1 MFFGL
6 PGWLLIVPVLGFL
19 IFIHELGHFATAKWF
34 GIKVTEFGFGFPP
47 RIFGVRYKETVYSLN
62 WIPLGGFVRMV
73 GEEDPTDPQSFA
85 GQAVWKRVVV
95 LVSGSLMNLVF
106 PLMVFAI
113 LFTLPHDTVVGTV
126 MISGV
131 SPNSPAQEAGL
142 RAGDMVLEVEGER
155 VENHFD
161 LVQAVMTRLGRP
173 TEFTV
178 RRGMIVTGLAFSP
191 ELAPVEKLTIVPRLR
206 PPEQVVV
213 ETVTDPASEISLR
226 EARNVNPDAQI
237 GDKIRQGAIGVL
249 VGTANPKIVKRSF
262 APWDAVPMAAERAWE
277 VLTLTQAGLTQW
289 ARGGPDPGITGPVG
303 IAQVTGEIAEEIPN
317 IGFSP
322 LFEFVALLSISLG
335 IVNLLPIPAL
345 DGGRLLFVVIEWIRR
360 GKRISP
366 QREGLVHM
374 VGFALLIGLI
384 VAMSYR
390 DVVRIIAGESF
401 IR

>member
-1 MFFGL
+1 MFGL

-47 RIFGVRYKETVYSLN
+47 RIFGVRYGDTVYSLN

-73 GEEDPTDPQSFA
+73 GEEDPSHPRSFA
-85 GQAVWKRVVV
+85 GQAIWKRAVV
-95 LVSGSLMNLVF
+95 LVSGSVMNLAF
-106 PLMVFAI
+106 PIAVFAI
-113 LFTLPHDTVVGTV
+113 LFTLPHDTVIGTV
-126 MISGV
+126 TITGV
-131 SPNSPAQEAGL
+131 SPDSPAQKAGL
-142 RAGDMVLEVEGER
+142 RPGDTVLEVEGKR
-155 VENHFD
+155 VANHIE
-161 LVQAVMTRLGRP
+161 LVQAVMSRLGRP
-173 TEFTV
+173 TEFTI
-178 RRGMIVTGLAFSP
+178 RRGLIVTGLAFSP
-191 ELAPVEKLTIVPRLR
+191 ELAPVEQVTIVPRLR
-206 PPEQVVV
+206 PPEHVVV
-213 ETVTDPASEISLR
+213 EEVTDPSTEMSLR
-226 EARNVNPDAQI
+226 EAQNVNPDAEV
-237 GDKIRQGAIGVL
+237 GDRIRQGAIGVII
-249 VGTANPKIVKRSF
+249 GTANPKVVKRSF
-262 APWDAVPMAAERAWE
+262 PVWDSVPMAAGRAWD
-277 VLTLTQAGLTQW
+277 VLALTQAGLSQW

-345 DGGRLLFVVIEWIRR
+345 DGGRLLFLVIEWIRR

-384 VAMSYR
+384 VLMSYR

>member
-1 MFFGL
+1 MFGL

-73 GEEDPTDPQSFA
+73 GEEDPTHPRSFA
-85 GQAVWKRVVV
+85 GQAVWKRAVV
-95 LVSGSLMNLVF
+95 LVAGSAMNLAF
-106 PLMVFAI
+106 PIVVFAT

-126 MISGV
+126 TITGV
-131 SPNSPAQEAGL
+131 SPDSPAQEAGL
-142 RAGDMVLEVEGER
+142 RAGDQVLEVEGQR
-155 VENHFD
+155 VENHYD
-161 LVQAVMTRLGRP
+161 LVQKVTSRLGRP
-173 TEFTV
+173 TEFTI
-178 RRGMIVTGLAFSP
+178 RRGLIVTGLAFSP
-191 ELAPVEKLTIVPRLR
+191 ELAPVDKVTITPRLR
-206 PPEQVVV
+206 PPEHVVV
-213 ETVTDPASEISLR
+213 EEVTDPSAEMSLR
-226 EARNVNPDAQI
+226 EAQNVNPDAQV
-237 GDKIRQGAIGVL
+237 GDRIRQGAIGVII
-249 VGTANPKIVKRSF
+249 GTANPKVVKRSY
-262 APWDAVPMAAERAWE
+262 APWDAVPMAFGRGWD
-277 VLTLTQAGLTQW
+277 VLTLTQTYLSQW

-322 LFEFVALLSISLG
+322 LFELVALISISLG

-345 DGGRLLFVVIEWIRR
+345 DGGRLLFVGIEWVRR

-366 QREGLVHM
+366 QREGLIHM

>member
-1 MFFGL
+1 MFGL

-47 RIFGVRYKETVYSLN
+47 RIFGVRYRGTVYSLN

-73 GEEDPTDPQSFA
+73 GEEDPSHPRSFA
-85 GQAVWKRVVV
+85 GQARWKRAIV
-95 LVSGSLMNLVF
+95 LVAGSVMNLAF
-106 PLMVFAI
+106 PIAVFAI
-113 LFTLPHDTVVGTV
+113 LFTLPHDTIVGTV
-126 MISGV
+126 TISGV
-131 SPNSPAQEAGL
+131 SPDSPAQEAGL
-142 RAGDMVLEVEGER
+142 RPGDQVLEVEGKR

-161 LVQAVMTRLGRP
+161 LIQTVAGRLGRP
-173 TEFTV
+173 TEFTI
-178 RRGMIVTGLAFSP
+178 RRGLIVTGLAFSP
-191 ELAPVEKLTIVPRLR
+191 ELAPVDKVTITPRLR
-206 PPEQVVV
+206 PPEHVVV
-213 ETVTDPASEISLR
+213 EEVTDPSTEMSLR
-226 EARNVNPDAQI
+226 AAQNVNPDAQV
-237 GDKIRQGAIGVL
+237 GDRIRQGAIGVL
-249 VGTANPKIVKRSF
+249 IGTANPKIVQRSF
-262 APWDAVPMAAERAWE
+262 PVWDSVPMAVGRAWD
-277 VLTLTQAGLTQW
+277 VLTLTQATLTSW
-289 ARGGPDPGITGPVG
+289 ARGGPDPGLTGPVG

-322 LFEFVALLSISLG
+322 MFEFVALISISLG

-345 DGGRLLFVVIEWIRR
+345 DGGRLLFVGIEWVRR

-366 QREGLVHM
+366 QREGFVHM

-390 DVVRIIAGESF
+390 DIVRIIAGESF

>member
-1 MFFGL
+1 MFAI

-47 RIFGVRYKETVYSLN
+47 RIFGVRFRETVYSIN

-73 GEEDPTDPQSFA
+73 GEEDPSDPQSFA
-85 GQAVWKRVVV
+85 AQAVWKRAVV

-106 PLMVFAI
+106 PLAVFAI

-142 RAGDMVLEVEGER
+142 RAGDMVLEVEGKR

-173 TEFTV
+173 TEFTI
-178 RRGMIVTGLAFSP
+178 RKGMIVTGLAFSP
-191 ELAPVEKLTIVPRLR
+191 ELAPVEKLTIVPRLK

-213 ETVTDPASEISLR
+213 EDVTDPVSEISLR
-226 EARNVNPDAQI
+226 EARNVNPDAQV
-237 GDKIRQGAIGVL
+237 GDRIRQGAIGVL

-262 APWDAVPMAAERAWE
+262 APWDAVPMAVERAWE

-317 IGFSP
+317 IGYSP

-345 DGGRLLFVVIEWIRR
+345 DGGRLLFVVIEWVRR

-366 QREGLVHM
+366 QRESLVHM
-374 VGFALLIGLI
+374 VGFVLLIGFI

-390 DVVRIIAGESF
+390 DIVRIFAGESF

>member
-1 MFFGL
+1 MFGL

-47 RIFGVRYKETVYSLN
+47 RIFGVRYGDTVYSLN

-73 GEEDPTDPQSFA
+73 GEEDPSHPRSFA
-85 GQAVWKRVVV
+85 GQAIWKRAVV
-95 LVSGSLMNLVF
+95 LVSGSVMNLAF
-106 PLMVFAI
+106 PIAVFAI
-113 LFTLPHDTVVGTV
+113 LFTLPHDTVIGTV
-126 MISGV
+126 TITGV
-131 SPNSPAQEAGL
+131 SPNSPAQKAGL
-142 RAGDMVLEVEGER
+142 RPGDTVLEVEGKR
-155 VENHFD
+155 VANHIE
-161 LVQAVMTRLGRP
+161 LVQAVMSRLGRP
-173 TEFTV
+173 TEFTI
-178 RRGMIVTGLAFSP
+178 RRGLIVTGLAFSP
-191 ELAPVEKLTIVPRLR
+191 ELAPVEQVTIVPRLR
-206 PPEQVVV
+206 PPEHVVV
-213 ETVTDPASEISLR
+213 EEVTDPSTEMSLR
-226 EARNVNPDAQI
+226 EAQNVNPDAEV
-237 GDKIRQGAIGVL
+237 GDRIRQGAIGVII
-249 VGTANPKIVKRSF
+249 GTANPKVVKRSF
-262 APWDAVPMAAERAWE
+262 PVWDSVPMAAGRAWD
-277 VLTLTQAGLTQW
+277 VLALTQAGLSQW

-345 DGGRLLFVVIEWIRR
+345 DGGRLLFVVIEWVRR

-374 VGFALLIGLI
+374 VGFALLIGFI
-384 VAMSYR
+384 VLMSYR

>member
-1 MFFGL
+1 MFGL

-47 RIFGVRYKETVYSLN
+47 RIFGIRYGDTVYSLN

-73 GEEDPTDPQSFA
+73 GEEDPSHPRSFA
-85 GQAVWKRVVV
+85 GQAIWKRAIV
-95 LVSGSLMNLVF
+95 LVSGSVMNLVF
-106 PLMVFAI
+106 PIAVFAT
-113 LFTLPHDTVVGTV
+113 LFTLPHDTVIGTV
-126 MISGV
+126 TITGV
-131 SPNSPAQEAGL
+131 SPNSPAQKAGL
-142 RAGDMVLEVEGER
+142 RPGDTVLEVEGKR
-155 VENHFD
+155 VANHIE

-173 TEFTV
+173 TEFTI
-178 RRGMIVTGLAFSP
+178 RRGLIVTGLAFSP
-191 ELAPVEKLTIVPRLR
+191 ELAPVDMVTITPRLR
-206 PPEQVVV
+206 PPEHVVV
-213 ETVTDPASEISLR
+213 EEVTDPATEMSLR
-226 EARNVNPDAQI
+226 EAQNVNPDAQV
-237 GDKIRQGAIGVL
+237 GDRIRQGAIGVII
-249 VGTANPKIVKRSF
+249 GTANPKVVKRSF
-262 APWDAVPMAAERAWE
+262 PVWDSVPMAAGRAWD
-277 VLTLTQAGLTQW
+277 VLALTQATLSQW
-289 ARGGPDPGITGPVG
+289 ARGGPDPGIAGPVG

-345 DGGRLLFVVIEWIRR
+345 DGGRLLFVVIEWVRR

-374 VGFALLIGLI
+374 VGFALLIGFI
-384 VAMSYR
+384 VLMSYR

>member
-1 MFFGL
+1 MFGL

-47 RIFGVRYKETVYSLN
+47 RIFGVRYGDTVYSLN

-73 GEEDPTDPQSFA
+73 GEEDPSHPRSFA
-85 GQAVWKRVVV
+85 GQAIWKRAVV
-95 LVSGSLMNLVF
+95 LVSGSVMNLAF
-106 PLMVFAI
+106 PIAVFAT

-126 MISGV
+126 TITGV
-131 SPNSPAQEAGL
+131 SPDSPAQKAGL
-142 RAGDMVLEVEGER
+142 RPGDTVLEVEGKR
-155 VENHFD
+155 VANHIE
-161 LVQAVMTRLGRP
+161 LVQAVMSRLGRP
-173 TEFTV
+173 TEFTI
-178 RRGMIVTGLAFSP
+178 RRGLIVTGLAFSP
-191 ELAPVEKLTIVPRLR
+191 ELAPVEQVTIVPRLR
-206 PPEQVVV
+206 PPEHVVV
-213 ETVTDPASEISLR
+213 EEVTDPSTEMSLR
-226 EARNVNPDAQI
+226 EAQNVNPDAQV
-237 GDKIRQGAIGVL
+237 GDRIRQGAIGVII
-249 VGTANPKIVKRSF
+249 GTANPKVVKRSF
-262 APWDAVPMAAERAWE
+262 PVWDSVPMAVGRAWD
-277 VLTLTQAGLTQW
+277 VLALTQAGLSQW
-289 ARGGPDPGITGPVG
+289 ARGGPDPGIAGPVG

-374 VGFALLIGLI
+374 VGFAILIGFI

>member
-1 MFFGL
+1 MFGL

-47 RIFGVRYKETVYSLN
+47 RIFGVRYKGTVYSLN

-73 GEEDPTDPQSFA
+73 GEEDPSHPRSFA
-85 GQAVWKRVVV
+85 GQARWKRAIV
-95 LVSGSLMNLVF
+95 LVSGSVMNLAF
-106 PLMVFAI
+106 PIVVFAI

-126 MISGV
+126 TISGV
-131 SPNSPAQEAGL
+131 SPGSPAQEAGL
-142 RAGDMVLEVEGER
+142 RPGDQVLEVEGKR
-155 VENHFD
+155 VENHYD
-161 LVQAVMTRLGRP
+161 LVQTIMGRLGRP
-173 TEFTV
+173 TEFAI
-178 RRGMIVTGLAFSP
+178 RRGLIVTGLAFSP
-191 ELAPVEKLTIVPRLR
+191 ELAPVDKVTITPRLR
-206 PPEQVVV
+206 PPEHVVV
-213 ETVTDPASEISLR
+213 EEVTDPSTEMSLR
-226 EARNVNPDAQI
+226 DARNVDPDAQV
-237 GDKIRQGAIGVL
+237 GDRIRQGAIGVII
-249 VGTANPKIVKRSF
+249 GTANPKIVKRSY
-262 APWDAVPMAAERAWE
+262 PVWDSVPMAFGRAWD
-277 VLTLTQAGLTQW
+277 VLTLTQATLTSW

-322 LFEFVALLSISLG
+322 MFEFVALISISLG

-345 DGGRLLFVVIEWIRR
+345 DGGRLLFVGIEWARR

-366 QREGLVHM
+366 QREGFVHM
-374 VGFALLIGLI
+374 IGFALLIGLI

>member
-1 MFFGL
+1 MFGL

-47 RIFGVRYKETVYSLN
+47 RIFGVRYGDTVYSLN

-73 GEEDPTDPQSFA
+73 GEEDPSHPRSFA
-85 GQAVWKRVVV
+85 GQAIWKRAVV
-95 LVSGSLMNLVF
+95 LVSGSVMNLAF
-106 PLMVFAI
+106 PIAVFAT

-126 MISGV
+126 TITGV
-131 SPNSPAQEAGL
+131 SPDSPAQKAGL
-142 RAGDMVLEVEGER
+142 RPGDTVLEVEGKR
-155 VENHFD
+155 VANHIE
-161 LVQAVMTRLGRP
+161 LVQAVMSRLGRP
-173 TEFTV
+173 TEFTI
-178 RRGMIVTGLAFSP
+178 RRGLIVTGLAFSP
-191 ELAPVEKLTIVPRLR
+191 ELAPVEQVTIVPRLR
-206 PPEQVVV
+206 PPEHVVV
-213 ETVTDPASEISLR
+213 EEVTDPSTEMSLR
-226 EARNVNPDAQI
+226 EAQNVNPDAQV
-237 GDKIRQGAIGVL
+237 GDRIRQGAIGVII
-249 VGTANPKIVKRSF
+249 GTANPKVVKRSF
-262 APWDAVPMAAERAWE
+262 PVWDSVPMAVGRAWD
-277 VLTLTQAGLTQW
+277 VLALTQAGLSQW
-289 ARGGPDPGITGPVG
+289 ARGGPDPGIAGPVG

-345 DGGRLLFVVIEWIRR
+345 DGGRLLFVVIEWVRR

-374 VGFALLIGLI
+374 VGFALLIGFI

>member
-1 MFFGL
+1 MFGL

-47 RIFGVRYKETVYSLN
+47 RIFGVRYGDTVYSLN

-73 GEEDPTDPQSFA
+73 GEEDPSHPRSFA
-85 GQAVWKRVVV
+85 GQAIWKRAVV
-95 LVSGSLMNLVF
+95 LVSGSVMNLAF
-106 PLMVFAI
+106 PIAVFAI

-126 MISGV
+126 TIMGV
-131 SPNSPAQEAGL
+131 SPDSPAQKAGL
-142 RAGDMVLEVEGER
+142 RPGDTVLEVEGKR
-155 VENHFD
+155 VANHIE
-161 LVQAVMTRLGRP
+161 LVQAVMSRLGRP
-173 TEFTV
+173 TEFTI
-178 RRGMIVTGLAFSP
+178 RRGLIVTGLAFSP
-191 ELAPVEKLTIVPRLR
+191 ELAPVEQVTIVPRLR
-206 PPEQVVV
+206 PPEHVVV
-213 ETVTDPASEISLR
+213 EQVTDPVTEMSLR
-226 EARNVNPDAQI
+226 EAHNVNPDAQV
-237 GDKIRQGAIGVL
+237 GDRIRQGAIGVI
-249 VGTANPKIVKRSF
+249 VGTANPKLVKRSF
-262 APWDAVPMAAERAWE
+262 PVWDAIPMAFGRAWD
-277 VLTLTQAGLTQW
+277 VLTLTQAGLSQW

-345 DGGRLLFVVIEWIRR
+345 DGGRLLFVVIEWVRR

-374 VGFALLIGLI
+374 VGFAILIGFI

>member
-1 MFFGL
+1 MFGL

-47 RIFGVRYKETVYSLN
+47 RIFGVRYGDTVYSLN

-73 GEEDPTDPQSFA
+73 GEEDPSHPRSFA
-85 GQAVWKRVVV
+85 GQAIWKRAVV
-95 LVSGSLMNLVF
+95 LVSGSVMNLAF
-106 PLMVFAI
+106 PIAVFAI
-113 LFTLPHDTVVGTV
+113 LFTLPHDTVIGTV
-126 MISGV
+126 TITGV
-131 SPNSPAQEAGL
+131 SPDSPAQKAGL
-142 RAGDMVLEVEGER
+142 RPGDTVLEVEGKR
-155 VENHFD
+155 VANHIE
-161 LVQAVMTRLGRP
+161 LVQAVMSRLGRP
-173 TEFTV
+173 TEFTI
-178 RRGMIVTGLAFSP
+178 RRGLIVTGLAFSP
-191 ELAPVEKLTIVPRLR
+191 ELAPVEQVTIVPRLR
-206 PPEQVVV
+206 PPEHVVV
-213 ETVTDPASEISLR
+213 EEVTDPATEMSLR
-226 EARNVNPDAQI
+226 EAQNVNPDAQV
-237 GDKIRQGAIGVL
+237 GDRIRQGAIGVL
-249 VGTANPKIVKRSF
+249 VGTANPKVVKRSF
-262 APWDAVPMAAERAWE
+262 PVWDSVPMAVGRAWD
-277 VLTLTQAGLTQW
+277 VLALTQAGLSQW
-289 ARGGPDPGITGPVG
+289 ARGGPDPGIAGPVG

-345 DGGRLLFVVIEWIRR
+345 DGGRLLFVVIEWVRR

>member
-1 MFFGL
+1 MFGL

-47 RIFGVRYKETVYSLN
+47 RIFGVRYGDTVYSLN

-73 GEEDPTDPQSFA
+73 GEEDPSHPRSFA
-85 GQAVWKRVVV
+85 GQAIWKRAVV
-95 LVSGSLMNLVF
+95 LVSGSVMNLAF
-106 PLMVFAI
+106 PIAVFAT
-113 LFTLPHDTVVGTV
+113 LFTLPHDTVIGTV
-126 MISGV
+126 TITGV
-131 SPNSPAQEAGL
+131 SPNSPAQKAGL
-142 RAGDMVLEVEGER
+142 RPGDTVLEVEGKR
-155 VENHFD
+155 VANHIE
-161 LVQAVMTRLGRP
+161 LVQAVMSRLGRP
-173 TEFTV
+173 TEFTI
-178 RRGMIVTGLAFSP
+178 RRGLIVTGLAFSP
-191 ELAPVEKLTIVPRLR
+191 ELAPVEQVTITPRLR
-206 PPEQVVV
+206 PPEHVVV
-213 ETVTDPASEISLR
+213 EEVTDPSTEMSLR
-226 EARNVNPDAQI
+226 EAQNVNPDAEV
-237 GDKIRQGAIGVL
+237 GDRIRQGAIGVII
-249 VGTANPKIVKRSF
+249 GTANPKVVKRSF
-262 APWDAVPMAAERAWE
+262 PVWDSVPMAAGRAWD
-277 VLTLTQAGLTQW
+277 VLALTQAGLSQW

-345 DGGRLLFVVIEWIRR
+345 DGGRLLFVVIEWVRR

-374 VGFALLIGLI
+374 VGFALLIGFI
-384 VAMSYR
+384 VLMSYR

>member
-1 MFFGL
+1 MFGL

-47 RIFGVRYKETVYSLN
+47 RIFGVRYGDTVYSLN

-73 GEEDPTDPQSFA
+73 GEEDPSHPRSFA
-85 GQAVWKRVVV
+85 GQAIWKRAVV
-95 LVSGSLMNLVF
+95 LVSGSVMNLAF
-106 PLMVFAI
+106 PIAVFAT

-126 MISGV
+126 TITGV
-131 SPNSPAQEAGL
+131 SPDSPAQKAGL
-142 RAGDMVLEVEGER
+142 RPGDMVLEVQGKR
-155 VENHFD
+155 VAYHRE
-161 LVQAVMTRLGRP
+161 LVLVVMSRLGRP
-173 TEFTV
+173 TDFTI
-178 RRGMIVTGLAFSP
+178 RRGLIVTGLPFSP
-191 ELAPVEKLTIVPRLR
+191 ELAPVEQVTIVPRLR
-206 PPEQVVV
+206 PPEHVVV
-213 ETVTDPASEISLR
+213 EEVTDPATEMSLR
-226 EARNVNPDAQI
+226 EAQNVNPDAQV
-237 GDKIRQGAIGVL
+237 GDRIRQGAIGVII
-249 VGTANPKIVKRSF
+249 GTANPKVVKRSF
-262 APWDAVPMAAERAWE
+262 PVWDSVPMAVGRAWE
-277 VLTLTQAGLTQW
+277 TLALTQAVLSQW
-289 ARGGPDPGITGPVG
+289 ARGGPDPGIAGPVG

-345 DGGRLLFVVIEWIRR
+345 DGGRLLFVGIEWVRR

-374 VGFALLIGLI
+374 VGFALLIGFI

>member
-1 MFFGL
+1 MFGL

-47 RIFGVRYKETVYSLN
+47 RIFGVRYGDTVYSLN

-73 GEEDPTDPQSFA
+73 GEEDPSHPRSFA
-85 GQAVWKRVVV
+85 GQAIWKRAVV
-95 LVSGSLMNLVF
+95 LVSGSVMNLAF
-106 PLMVFAI
+106 PIAVFAT

-126 MISGV
+126 TITGV
-131 SPNSPAQEAGL
+131 SPDSPAQKAGL
-142 RAGDMVLEVEGER
+142 RPGDTVLEVEGKR
-155 VENHFD
+155 VANHIE
-161 LVQAVMTRLGRP
+161 LVQAVMSRLGRP
-173 TEFTV
+173 TEFTI
-178 RRGMIVTGLAFSP
+178 RRGLIVTGLAFSP
-191 ELAPVEKLTIVPRLR
+191 ELAPVDKVTITPRLR
-206 PPEQVVV
+206 PPEHVVV
-213 ETVTDPASEISLR
+213 EAVTDPATEMSLR
-226 EARNVNPDAQI
+226 EAQNVNPDAQV
-237 GDKIRQGAIGVL
+237 GDRIRQGAIGVII
-249 VGTANPKIVKRSF
+249 GTANPKVVKRSF
-262 APWDAVPMAAERAWE
+262 PVWDSVPMAVGRAWD
-277 VLTLTQAGLTQW
+277 VLALTQAGLSQW
-289 ARGGPDPGITGPVG
+289 ARGGPDPGIAGPVG

-374 VGFALLIGLI
+374 VGFAILIGFI

>member
-1 MFFGL
+1 MFGL

-47 RIFGVRYKETVYSLN
+47 RIFGVRYKGTVYSLN

-73 GEEDPTDPQSFA
+73 GEEDPSHPRSFA
-85 GQAVWKRVVV
+85 GQARWKRAIV
-95 LVSGSLMNLVF
+95 LVAGSVMNLAF
-106 PLMVFAI
+106 PIVVFAI

-126 MISGV
+126 TISGV
-131 SPNSPAQEAGL
+131 SPDSPAQEAGL
-142 RAGDMVLEVEGER
+142 RPGDQVLEVEGKR
-155 VENHFD
+155 VENHYD
-161 LVQAVMTRLGRP
+161 LVQTIMGRLGRP
-173 TEFTV
+173 TEFTI
-178 RRGMIVTGLAFSP
+178 RRGLIVTGLAFSP
-191 ELAPVEKLTIVPRLR
+191 ELAPVDKVTITPRLR
-206 PPEQVVV
+206 PPEHVVV
-213 ETVTDPASEISLR
+213 EEVTDPSTEMSLR
-226 EARNVNPDAQI
+226 EAQNVNPDAQV
-237 GDKIRQGAIGVL
+237 GDRIRQGAIGVII
-249 VGTANPKIVKRSF
+249 GTANPKIVKRSY
-262 APWDAVPMAAERAWE
+262 PVWNSVPMAFGRAWD
-277 VLTLTQAGLTQW
+277 VLTLTQATLTSW

-322 LFEFVALLSISLG
+322 MFEFVALISISLG

-345 DGGRLLFVVIEWIRR
+345 DGGRLLFVGIEWARR

-366 QREGLVHM
+366 QREGFVHM

-390 DVVRIIAGESF
+390 DIVRIIAGESF

>member
-1 MFFGL
+1 MFGL

-47 RIFGVRYKETVYSLN
+47 RIFGVRYRDTVYSLN

-73 GEEDPTDPQSFA
+73 GEEDPSHPRSFA
-85 GQAVWKRVVV
+85 GQARWKRAIV
-95 LVSGSLMNLVF
+95 LVAGSVMNLVF
-106 PLMVFAI
+106 PIAVFAI
-113 LFTLPHDTVVGTV
+113 LFTLPHDTIVGTV
-126 MISGV
+126 TISGV
-131 SPNSPAQEAGL
+131 SPDSPAQEAGL
-142 RAGDMVLEVEGER
+142 RPGDQVLEVEGKR
-155 VENHFD
+155 VENHYD
-161 LVQAVMTRLGRP
+161 LIQTVTGRLGRP
-173 TEFTV
+173 TEFTI
-178 RRGMIVTGLAFSP
+178 RRGLIVTGLAFSP
-191 ELAPVEKLTIVPRLR
+191 ELAPVDKVTITPRLR
-206 PPEQVVV
+206 PPEHVVV
-213 ETVTDPASEISLR
+213 EEVTDPKTEMSLR
-226 EARNVNPDAQI
+226 AAQNVNPDAQV
-237 GDKIRQGAIGVL
+237 GDRIRQGAIGVL
-249 VGTANPKIVKRSF
+249 IGTANPKIVKRSF
-262 APWDAVPMAAERAWE
+262 PVWDSVPMAVGRMWD
-277 VLTLTQAGLTQW
+277 VVDLTQATLTSW

-322 LFEFVALLSISLG
+322 MFEFVALISISLG

-345 DGGRLLFVVIEWIRR
+345 DGGRLLFVGIEWVRR

-366 QREGLVHM
+366 QREGFVHM

-390 DVVRIIAGESF
+390 DIVRIIAGESF

>member
-1 MFFGL
+1 MFGL

-47 RIFGVRYKETVYSLN
+47 RIFGVRYGDTVYSLN

-73 GEEDPTDPQSFA
+73 GEEDPSHPRSFA
-85 GQAVWKRVVV
+85 GQAIWKRAVV
-95 LVSGSLMNLVF
+95 LVSGSVMNLAF
-106 PLMVFAI
+106 PIAVFAT

-126 MISGV
+126 TITGV
-131 SPNSPAQEAGL
+131 SPDSPAQKAGL
-142 RAGDMVLEVEGER
+142 RPGDTVLEVEGKR
-155 VENHFD
+155 VANHIE
-161 LVQAVMTRLGRP
+161 LVQAVMSRLGRP
-173 TEFTV
+173 TEFTI
-178 RRGMIVTGLAFSP
+178 RRGLIVTGLAFSP
-191 ELAPVEKLTIVPRLR
+191 ELAPVEQVTIVPRLR
-206 PPEQVVV
+206 PPEHVVV
-213 ETVTDPASEISLR
+213 EEVTDPATEMSLR
-226 EARNVNPDAQI
+226 EAQNVNPDAQI
-237 GDKIRQGAIGVL
+237 GDRIRQGAIGVI
-249 VGTANPKIVKRSF
+249 VGTANPKLVKRSF
-262 APWDAVPMAAERAWE
+262 PVWDAIPMAFGRAGD
-277 VLTLTQAGLTQW
+277 VLTLTQAGLSQW
-289 ARGGPDPGITGPVG
+289 ARGGPDPGIAGPVG

-345 DGGRLLFVVIEWIRR
+345 DGGRLLFVGIEWVRR

-374 VGFALLIGLI
+374 VGFALLIGFI

>member
-1 MFFGL
+1 MFGL

-47 RIFGVRYKETVYSLN
+47 RIFGVRYGDTVYSLN

-73 GEEDPTDPQSFA
+73 GEEDPSHPRSFA
-85 GQAVWKRVVV
+85 GQAIWKRAVV
-95 LVSGSLMNLVF
+95 LVSGSVMNLAF
-106 PLMVFAI
+106 PIAVFAT

-126 MISGV
+126 TITGV
-131 SPNSPAQEAGL
+131 SPDSPAQKAGL
-142 RAGDMVLEVEGER
+142 RPGDTVLEVEGKR
-155 VENHFD
+155 VANHIE
-161 LVQAVMTRLGRP
+161 LVQAVMSRLGRP
-173 TEFTV
+173 TEFTI
-178 RRGMIVTGLAFSP
+178 RRGLIVTGLAFSP
-191 ELAPVEKLTIVPRLR
+191 ELAPVEQVTIVPRLR
-206 PPEQVVV
+206 PPEHVVV
-213 ETVTDPASEISLR
+213 EEVTDPSTEMSLR
-226 EARNVNPDAQI
+226 EAQNVNPDAQV
-237 GDKIRQGAIGVL
+237 GDRIRQGAIGVII
-249 VGTANPKIVKRSF
+249 GTANPKVVKRSF
-262 APWDAVPMAAERAWE
+262 PVWDSVPMAVGRAWD
-277 VLTLTQAGLTQW
+277 VLALTQAGLSQW

-345 DGGRLLFVVIEWIRR
+345 DGGRLLFVVIEWVRR

-374 VGFALLIGLI
+374 VGFAILIGFI

>member
-1 MFFGL
+1 MFGL

-47 RIFGVRYKETVYSLN
+47 RIFGVRYKGTVYSLN

-73 GEEDPTDPQSFA
+73 GEEDPSHPRSFA
-85 GQAVWKRVVV
+85 GQARWKRAIV
-95 LVSGSLMNLVF
+95 LVSGSVMNLAF
-106 PLMVFAI
+106 PIVVFAL

-126 MISGV
+126 TISGV
-131 SPNSPAQEAGL
+131 SPDSPAQEAGL
-142 RAGDMVLEVEGER
+142 RPGDQVLEVEGKR
-155 VENHFD
+155 VENHYD
-161 LVQAVMTRLGRP
+161 LVQTIMGRLGRP
-173 TEFTV
+173 TEFTI
-178 RRGMIVTGLAFSP
+178 RRGLIVTGLAFSP
-191 ELAPVEKLTIVPRLR
+191 ELAPVDKVTITPRLR
-206 PPEQVVV
+206 PPEHVVV
-213 ETVTDPASEISLR
+213 EEVTDPKTEMSLR
-226 EARNVNPDAQI
+226 DARNVDPDAQV
-237 GDKIRQGAIGVL
+237 GDRIRQGAIGVII
-249 VGTANPKIVKRSF
+249 GTANPKIVKRSY
-262 APWDAVPMAAERAWE
+262 PVWDSVPMAFGRAWE
-277 VLTLTQAGLTQW
+277 VLTLTQATLTSW

-322 LFEFVALLSISLG
+322 MFEFVALISISLG

-345 DGGRLLFVVIEWIRR
+345 DGGRLLFVGIEWVRR

-366 QREGLVHM
+366 QREGFVHM
-374 VGFALLIGLI
+374 IGFALLIGLI

-390 DVVRIIAGESF
+390 DIVRIIAGESF

>member
-1 MFFGL
+1 MFGL

-47 RIFGVRYKETVYSLN
+47 RIFGVRYKETVYTLN

-73 GEEDPTDPQSFA
+73 GEEDPSHPRSFA
-85 GQAVWKRVVV
+85 GQARWKRAIV
-95 LVSGSLMNLVF
+95 LVSGSVMNLAF
-106 PLMVFAI
+106 PIVVFAI

-126 MISGV
+126 TISGV
-131 SPNSPAQEAGL
+131 SPGSPAQEAGL
-142 RAGDMVLEVEGER
+142 RPGDQVLEVEGKR
-155 VENHFD
+155 VENHYD
-161 LVQAVMTRLGRP
+161 LVQTIMGRLGRP
-173 TEFTV
+173 TEFTI
-178 RRGMIVTGLAFSP
+178 RRGLIVTGLAFSP
-191 ELAPVEKLTIVPRLR
+191 ELAPVDKVAITPRLR
-206 PPEQVVV
+206 PPEHVVV
-213 ETVTDPASEISLR
+213 EEVTDPSTEMSLR
-226 EARNVNPDAQI
+226 DARNVDPDAQV
-237 GDKIRQGAIGVL
+237 GDRIRQGAIGVII
-249 VGTANPKIVKRSF
+249 GTANPKIVKRSY
-262 APWDAVPMAAERAWE
+262 PVWDSVPMAFGRAWD
-277 VLTLTQAGLTQW
+277 VLTLTQATLTSW

-322 LFEFVALLSISLG
+322 MFEFVALISISLG

-345 DGGRLLFVVIEWIRR
+345 DGGRLLFVGIEWVRR

-366 QREGLVHM
+366 QREGFVHM
-374 VGFALLIGLI
+374 IGFALLIGLI

-390 DVVRIIAGESF
+390 DIVRIIAGESF

>member
-1 MFFGL
+1 MFGL

-47 RIFGVRYKETVYSLN
+47 RIFGVRYGDTVYSLN

-73 GEEDPTDPQSFA
+73 GEEDPSHPRSFA
-85 GQAVWKRVVV
+85 GQAIWKRAVV
-95 LVSGSLMNLVF
+95 LVSGSVMNLAF
-106 PLMVFAI
+106 PIAVFAT
-113 LFTLPHDTVVGTV
+113 LFTLPHDTVIGTV
-126 MISGV
+126 TITGV
-131 SPNSPAQEAGL
+131 SPNSPAQKAGL
-142 RAGDMVLEVEGER
+142 RPGDTVLEVEGKR
-155 VENHFD
+155 VANHIE
-161 LVQAVMTRLGRP
+161 LVQAVMSRLGRP
-173 TEFTV
+173 TEFTI
-178 RRGMIVTGLAFSP
+178 RRGLIVTGLAFSP
-191 ELAPVEKLTIVPRLR
+191 ELAPVEQVTIVPRLR
-206 PPEQVVV
+206 PPEHVVV
-213 ETVTDPASEISLR
+213 EEVTDPATEMSLR
-226 EARNVNPDAQI
+226 EAQNVNPDAQV
-237 GDKIRQGAIGVL
+237 GDRIRQGAIGVI
-249 VGTANPKIVKRSF
+249 VGTANPKLVKRSF
-262 APWDAVPMAAERAWE
+262 PVWDAIPMAFGRAWD
-277 VLTLTQAGLTQW
+277 VLTLTQAGLSQW

-345 DGGRLLFVVIEWIRR
+345 DGGRLLFVVIEWVRR

-374 VGFALLIGLI
+374 VGFALLIGFI
-384 VAMSYR
+384 VLMSYR

>member
-1 MFFGL
+1 MFGL

-19 IFIHELGHFATAKWF
+19 IFIHEFGHFATAKWF

-47 RIFGVRYKETVYSLN
+47 RIFGVRYGDTVYSLN

-73 GEEDPTDPQSFA
+73 GEEDPSHPRSFA
-85 GQAVWKRVVV
+85 GQAIWKRAIV
-95 LVSGSLMNLVF
+95 LVSGSVMNLAF
-106 PLMVFAI
+106 PIAVFAI

-126 MISGV
+126 TITGV
-131 SPNSPAQEAGL
+131 SPNSPAHEAGL
-142 RAGDMVLEVEGER
+142 RPGDTVLQVEGKR

-173 TEFTV
+173 TEFTI
-178 RRGMIVTGLAFSP
+178 RRGLIVTGLAFSP
-191 ELAPVEKLTIVPRLR
+191 ELAPVDMVTITPRLR
-206 PPEQVVV
+206 PPEHVVV
-213 ETVTDPASEISLR
+213 EEVADPSTEMSLR
-226 EARNVNPDAQI
+226 EAQNVNPDAQV
-237 GDKIRQGAIGVL
+237 GDRIRQGAIGVI
-249 VGTANPKIVKRSF
+249 VGTANPKVVKRSF
-262 APWDAVPMAAERAWE
+262 PVWDSVPMAVGRARD
-277 VLTLTQAGLTQW
+277 VLTLTQAGLSQW

-345 DGGRLLFVVIEWIRR
+345 DGGRFLFLVIEWIRR

-374 VGFALLIGLI
+374 VGFALLISLI

>member
-1 MFFGL
+1 MFGL

-47 RIFGVRYKETVYSLN
+47 RIFGVRYRDTVYSLN

-73 GEEDPTDPQSFA
+73 GEEDPSHPRSFA
-85 GQAVWKRVVV
+85 GQAIWKRAVV
-95 LVSGSLMNLVF
+95 LVSGSVMNLVF
-106 PLMVFAI
+106 PIVVFAT
-113 LFTLPHDTVVGTV
+113 LFTLPHDTVIGTV
-126 MISGV
+126 TITGV
-131 SPNSPAQEAGL
+131 SPNSPAHEAGL
-142 RAGDMVLEVEGER
+142 RPGDTVLEVESKR

-161 LVQAVMTRLGRP
+161 LVQAVMSRLGRP
-173 TEFTV
+173 TDFTI
-178 RRGMIVTGLAFSP
+178 RRGLIVTGLAFSP
-191 ELAPVEKLTIVPRLR
+191 ELAPVEKVTIVPRLR

-213 ETVTDPASEISLR
+213 EEVTDPATEMSLR

-237 GDKIRQGAIGVL
+237 GDRIRQGAIGVL
-249 VGTANPKIVKRSF
+249 VGTSNPKLVKRSF
-262 APWDAVPMAAERAWE
+262 PVWDAVPKAVGRARD
-277 VLTLTQAGLTQW
+277 VLTLTQAGLSQW
-289 ARGGPDPGITGPVG
+289 ARGGPDPGFTGPVG

-345 DGGRLLFVVIEWIRR
+345 DGGRLLFVGIEWVRR

-374 VGFALLIGLI
+374 VGFALLIGFI

>member
-1 MFFGL
+1 MFGL

-47 RIFGVRYKETVYSLN
+47 RIFGVRYGDTVYSLN

-73 GEEDPTDPQSFA
+73 GEEDPSHPRSFA
-85 GQAVWKRVVV
+85 GQAIWKRAVV
-95 LVSGSLMNLVF
+95 LVSGSVMNLAF
-106 PLMVFAI
+106 PIAVFAT
-113 LFTLPHDTVVGTV
+113 LFTLPHDTVIGTV
-126 MISGV
+126 TITGV
-131 SPNSPAQEAGL
+131 SPNSPAQKAGL
-142 RAGDMVLEVEGER
+142 RPGDTVLEVEGKR
-155 VENHFD
+155 VANHIE
-161 LVQAVMTRLGRP
+161 LVQAVMSRLGRP
-173 TEFTV
+173 TEFTI
-178 RRGMIVTGLAFSP
+178 RRGLIVTGLAFSP
-191 ELAPVEKLTIVPRLR
+191 ELAPVEQVTIVPRLR
-206 PPEQVVV
+206 PPEHVVV
-213 ETVTDPASEISLR
+213 EEVTDPKTEMSLR
-226 EARNVNPDAQI
+226 EAQNVNPDAQV
-237 GDKIRQGAIGVL
+237 GDRIRQGAIGVII
-249 VGTANPKIVKRSF
+249 GTANPKVVKRSF
-262 APWDAVPMAAERAWE
+262 PVWDSVPMAVGRAWD
-277 VLTLTQAGLTQW
+277 VLALTQAGLSQW

-345 DGGRLLFVVIEWIRR
+345 DGGRFLFLVIEWIRR

-374 VGFALLIGLI
+374 VGFALLIGFI
-384 VAMSYR
+384 VLMSYR

>member
-1 MFFGL
+1 MFGL

-47 RIFGVRYKETVYSLN
+47 RIFGVRYGDTVYSLN

-73 GEEDPTDPQSFA
+73 GEEDPSHPRSFA
-85 GQAVWKRVVV
+85 GQAIWKRAVV
-95 LVSGSLMNLVF
+95 LVSGSVMNLAF
-106 PLMVFAI
+106 PIAVFAI

-126 MISGV
+126 TITGV
-131 SPNSPAQEAGL
+131 SPDSPAQKAGL
-142 RAGDMVLEVEGER
+142 RPGDTVLEVEGKR
-155 VENHFD
+155 VANHIE
-161 LVQAVMTRLGRP
+161 LVQAVMSRLGRP
-173 TEFTV
+173 TEFTI
-178 RRGMIVTGLAFSP
+178 RRGLIVTGLAFSP
-191 ELAPVEKLTIVPRLR
+191 ELAPVEQVTIVPRLR
-206 PPEQVVV
+206 PPEHVVV
-213 ETVTDPASEISLR
+213 EEVTDPSTEMSLR
-226 EARNVNPDAQI
+226 EAQNVNPDAQV
-237 GDKIRQGAIGVL
+237 GDRIRQGAIGVII
-249 VGTANPKIVKRSF
+249 GTANPKVVKRSF
-262 APWDAVPMAAERAWE
+262 PVWDSIPMAVGRAWE
-277 VLTLTQAGLTQW
+277 TLALTQAGLSQW
-289 ARGGPDPGITGPVG
+289 ARGGPDPGIAGPVG

-345 DGGRLLFVVIEWIRR
+345 DGGRLLFVVIEWVRR

-374 VGFALLIGLI
+374 VGFALLIGFI
-384 VAMSYR
+384 VLMSYR

>member
-1 MFFGL
+1 MFGL

-47 RIFGVRYKETVYSLN
+47 RIFGVRYGDTVYSLN

-73 GEEDPTDPQSFA
+73 GEEDPSHPRSFA
-85 GQAVWKRVVV
+85 GQAIWKRAVV
-95 LVSGSLMNLVF
+95 LVSGSVMNLAF
-106 PLMVFAI
+106 PIAVFAT
-113 LFTLPHDTVVGTV
+113 LFTLPHDTVIGTV
-126 MISGV
+126 TITGV
-131 SPNSPAQEAGL
+131 SPDSPAQKAGL
-142 RAGDMVLEVEGER
+142 RPGDTVLEVEGKR
-155 VENHFD
+155 VANHIE
-161 LVQAVMTRLGRP
+161 LVQAVMSRLGRP
-173 TEFTV
+173 TEFTI
-178 RRGMIVTGLAFSP
+178 RRGLIVTGLAFSP
-191 ELAPVEKLTIVPRLR
+191 ELAPVEQVTIVPRLR
-206 PPEQVVV
+206 PPEHVVV
-213 ETVTDPASEISLR
+213 EEVTDPATEMSLR
-226 EARNVNPDAQI
+226 EAQNVNPDAQV
-237 GDKIRQGAIGVL
+237 GDRIRQGAIGVL
-249 VGTANPKIVKRSF
+249 VGTANPKVVKRSF
-262 APWDAVPMAAERAWE
+262 PVWDSVPMAAGRAWD
-277 VLTLTQAGLTQW
+277 VLALTQAGLSQW
-289 ARGGPDPGITGPVG
+289 ARGGPDPGIAGPVG

-345 DGGRLLFVVIEWIRR
+345 DGGRLLFVVIEWVRR

-374 VGFALLIGLI
+374 VGFALLIGFI

>member
-1 MFFGL
+1 MFGL

-47 RIFGVRYKETVYSLN
+47 RIFGVRYGDTVYSLN

-73 GEEDPTDPQSFA
+73 GEEDPSHPRSFA
-85 GQAVWKRVVV
+85 GQAIWKRAIV
-95 LVSGSLMNLVF
+95 LVSGSVMNLAF
-106 PLMVFAI
+106 PITVFAI

-126 MISGV
+126 TITGV
-131 SPNSPAQEAGL
+131 SPNSPAHEAGL
-142 RAGDMVLEVEGER
+142 RPGDTVLQVEGKR

-173 TEFTV
+173 TEFTI
-178 RRGMIVTGLAFSP
+178 RRGLIVTGLAFSP
-191 ELAPVEKLTIVPRLR
+191 ELAPVDMVTITPRLR
-206 PPEQVVV
+206 PPEHVVV
-213 ETVTDPASEISLR
+213 EEVADPSTEMSLR
-226 EARNVNPDAQI
+226 EAQNVNPDAQV
-237 GDKIRQGAIGVL
+237 GDRIRQGAIGVI
-249 VGTANPKIVKRSF
+249 VGTANPKVVKRSF
-262 APWDAVPMAAERAWE
+262 PVWDSVPMAVGRARD
-277 VLTLTQAGLTQW
+277 VLTLTQAGLSQW

-335 IVNLLPIPAL
+335 IINLLPIPAL
-345 DGGRLLFVVIEWIRR
+345 DGGRLLFVSIEWVRR

-374 VGFALLIGLI
+374 VGFALLIGFI
-384 VAMSYR
+384 VVMSYR
-390 DVVRIIAGESF
+390 DIVRIIAGESF